1 MRRIA
6 LISGGSSGIGEACVR
21 LFAKDGWAV
30 VFLCRTHHERAQ
42 TITTNCAGRGWTW
55 RSASVILRIPS
66 R

>member
-21 LFAKDGWAV
+21 LFAQDGWAV

-42 TITTNCAGRGWTW
+42 TITDELRAEGAGRG
-55 RSASVILRIPS
+55 VPHL
-66 R
+66 